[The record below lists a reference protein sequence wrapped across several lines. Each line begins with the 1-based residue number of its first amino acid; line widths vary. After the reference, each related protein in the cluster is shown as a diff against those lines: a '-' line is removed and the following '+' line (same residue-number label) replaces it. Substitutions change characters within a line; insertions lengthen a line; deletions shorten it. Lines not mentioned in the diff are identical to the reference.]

1 MKHIPHSILTY
12 DRLEESQKTPQLKQ
26 IVKNIELTNDYI
38 YEFEQKIEKEPSDKT
53 KNNLDS
59 LRTLLKS
66 QEKEFFS
73 IVMKIKKQKKMQE
86 QEQEPVKKSQ
96 KQRFK
101 ELSEARG
108 AKNMSN
114 KEFLEMVRVWNDY
127 KKNKQTETAAQEP
140 FNDIGFDSIPKYP
153 VPERFKENNQKGK
166 LKTWFYSFAY
176 VTSHHIIQLLF
187 FYFIVAVCLWEFN
200 PGKWI
205 PSVRYAVIIISYLAT
220 NFLLIFGDRLFNK
233 YKL

>member
-1 MKHIPHSILTY
+1 MKNIPHSILTY
-12 DRLEESQKTPQLKQ
+12 DRLDEKQKSPQLKQ
-26 IVKNIELTNDYI
+26 IVKNIQLTNDYI
-38 YEFEQKIEKEPSDKT
+38 HDFENKIDKEPSEKT
-53 KNNLDS
+53 KNNLES
-59 LRTLLKS
+59 LRSLLKN

-73 IVMKIKKQKKMQE
+73 IVMKIKKQNKMKE
-86 QEQEPVKKSQ
+86 DNEPPKVKKY
-96 KQRFK
+96 RAERLK
-101 ELSEARG
+101 ELG
-108 AKNMSN
+108 AKHLSN
-114 KEFLEMVRVWNDY
+114 EEFLEMVRVWNDY
-127 KKNKQTETAAQEP
+127 NKNKQTETKP

-153 VPERFKENNQKGK
+153 VPERFKENNQKNK
-166 LKTWFYSFAY
+166 LKTWFFSFAY

-205 PSVRYAVIIISYLAT
+205 PAVRYSVIIISYLAT

>member
-86 QEQEPVKKSQ
+86 QEPVKKSQ

-108 AKNMSN
+108 AKHMSN

-127 KKNKQTETAAQEP
+127 NKNKQTETKP

-153 VPERFKENNQKGK
+153 VPERFKENNQKNK
-166 LKTWFYSFAY
+166 LKTWFFSFAY

-205 PSVRYAVIIISYLAT
+205 PAVRYSVIIISYLAT

>member
-73 IVMKIKKQKKMQE
+73 IVMKIKKQNKMKE
-86 QEQEPVKKSQ
+86 LNEPPKEKKS
-96 KQRFK
+96 RAERLK
-101 ELSEARG
+101 ELG
-108 AKNMSN
+108 AKHLSN
-114 KEFLEMVRVWNDY
+114 EEFLEMVRVWTEY
-127 KKNKQTETAAQEP
+127 KKNKQTENKALAQEP
-140 FNDIGFDSIPKYP
+140 ATPPATVAEKLPKKQYWLESSIFLIG
-153 VPERFKENNQKGK
+153 
-166 LKTWFYSFAY
+166 A
-176 VTSHHIIQLLF
+176 HIVQLLI
-187 FYFIVAVCLWEFN
+187 FYFIVAVCLWELN
-200 PGKWI
+200 PANWNAYLRLG
-205 PSVRYAVIIISYLAT
+205 VIVSSYILTNISIIYFDKIDK
-220 NFLLIFGDRLFNK
+220 FLK
-233 YKL
+233 